1 MPVWKDAG
9 DIYLRSLGIE
19 PLPELR
25 EAMRTMSMRQSA
37 QYVQREYGV
46 KLSEDELVSGI
57 NRTVEDFYREKAM
70 PKPGVPEFLELL
82 KRAGVR
88 MAVATAT
95 DRYLVEMPLKRTGL
109 GRYFEGIFTCTE
121 SGHGKDEPHVF
132 RDAANALGGP
142 RESTWVFEDSL
153 FAAETA
159 KRDGFMLAGT
169 PDASEEGQA
178 GLRALSDVFI
188 EDFGAAAEA
197 FAKAGVEIG
206 AGERG
211 NGPAGS
217 GTIIGGRACSG
228 TCAAGRAVIIAGA
241 DIKDYSAA
249 AALLRPDDFMI
260 YCDSGLRHLEGLAAA
275 CGEAA
280 SPGLII
286 GDFDSHEK
294 PEASAETIVLPV
306 IKDDTDSFFAAK
318 QSAERGFGEVLMLG
332 CLGGRLD
339 HTLANVS
346 AMLWL
351 RERGV
356 RAFAADG
363 LSDMEIV
370 MPGETALVPD
380 SYPFFSLVTIDGTA
394 EGVSI
399 RGAKYELEDAVI
411 ESSFQYAVSNEPLPG
426 RTAEISLRKGRLLL
440 IKDRC

>member
-1 MPVWKDAG
+1 M
-9 DIYLRSLGIE
+9 
-19 PLPELR
+19 
-25 EAMRTMSMRQSA
+25 
-37 QYVQREYGV
+37 
-46 KLSEDELVSGI
+46 
-57 NRTVEDFYREKAM
+57 
-70 PKPGVPEFLELL
+70 
-82 KRAGVR
+82 
-88 MAVATAT
+88 
-95 DRYLVEMPLKRTGL
+95 
-109 GRYFEGIFTCTE
+109 
-121 SGHGKDEPHVF
+121 
-132 RDAANALGGP
+132 
-142 RESTWVFEDSL
+142 
-153 FAAETA
+153 
-159 KRDGFMLAGT
+159 
-169 PDASEEGQA
+169 
-178 GLRALSDVFI
+178 
-188 EDFGAAAEA
+188 
-197 FAKAGVEIG
+197 
-206 AGERG
+206 
-211 NGPAGS
+211 
-217 GTIIGGRACSG
+217 GGRAGSG

-294 PEASAETIVLPV
+294 PETSAETIVLPV

-318 QSAERGFGEVLMLG
+318 QAAERGFGEVLMLG

-440 IKDRC
+440 IKDRS